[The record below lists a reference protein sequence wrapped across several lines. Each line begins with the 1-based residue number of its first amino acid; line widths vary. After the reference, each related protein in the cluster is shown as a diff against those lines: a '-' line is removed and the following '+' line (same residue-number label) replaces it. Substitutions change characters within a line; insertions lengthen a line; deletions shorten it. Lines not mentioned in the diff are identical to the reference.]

1 MPRPSPGYG
10 FARAE
15 DQEPGL
21 PRRVSGLGLVV
32 RRGRGARTMFNLSRF
47 SLSDMI
53 ECGGALRQL
62 GQGKRSMEEVAECI
76 VRYLYDHLVDGRTG
90 ERACALV
97 RFFKTHPYG
106 GLDEDLR
113 CFAREMLGR
122 PPESPAL
129 KCLTLL
135 ATAGDRPEWNRRER
149 SQKHQAIPLP
159 SEERLHQ
166 TPMIAQLIGQFG
178 LEAGVILRPDPDVLL
193 DREQRTYNVFHI
205 ARRAAARPSP
215 PRTSSWSPLG
225 SSRGWALAGCCP
237 RGICS
242 RCVYSPACPSRG

>member
-1 MPRPSPGYG
+1 MARPFQRYG

-21 PRRVSGLGLVV
+21 PRRVTGFGLVV

-53 ECGGALRQL
+53 ECGAALRRL
-62 GQGKRSMEEVAECI
+62 GQDKRSMEEVAERT
-76 VRYLYDHLVDGRTG
+76 VRYFYDHLVDGRTG

-113 CFAREMLGR
+113 RFAREMLGR
-122 PPESPAL
+122 SPESPAM

-149 SQKHQAIPLP
+149 SRKHQAIPLP
-159 SEERLHQ
+159 SEEGLHL
-166 TPMIAQLIGQFG
+166 TPMFAQLVGQFE
-178 LEAGVILRPDPDVLL
+178 LEAGAILHPDPDA
-193 DREQRTYNVFHI
+193 T
-205 ARRAAARPSP
+205 ARPGAANLQRV
-215 PRTSSWSPLG
+215 PRRPG
-225 SSRGWALAGCCP
+225 ARQPVDPRPGRVRGPVWD
-237 RGICS
+237 
-242 RCVYSPACPSRG
+242 